1 MNTRGQMIAGMH
13 EKPTGLVKCSQST
26 DHAGK
31 TTYQVWTESSW
42 TPTGLCWET
51 HYVKGGQTF
60 LLQKPKVKPPG
71 KQPGLTHSPS
81 PQPDFTGKRKDQ
93 KLRHTPG
100 FQKPK

>member
-51 HYVKGGQTF
+51 HYVKGGADISSTKTQGQASWETAGTNTLPQSPTRF
-60 LLQKPKVKPPG
+60 HWKKKRPK
-71 KQPGLTHSPS
+71 T
-81 PQPDFTGKRKDQ
+81 
-93 KLRHTPG
+93 
-100 FQKPK
+100 